1 MATFPTISITNQWL
15 TVDAYA
21 RRRHAGL
28 ALKAVCGGIVRC
40 MVLKVLVTGGSG
52 FIGSALIR
60 FLIGETDA
68 EIVNVDKLT
77 YAATPGALADVETD
91 RPIGRASCRA
101 RV

>member
-1 MATFPTISITNQWL
+1 ML
-15 TVDAYA
+15 DAGPRV
-21 RRRHAGL
+21 RRRG
-28 ALKAVCGGIVRC
+28 AVCGGIERR

-77 YAATPGALADVETD
+77 YAATPDALAEVE
-91 RPIGRASCRA
+91 AVCA
-101 RV
+101 N